1 MQQVKRGKQELLT
14 LYNSLTRTVEP
25 FVPREEHEV
34 KMFTC
39 GPSIYQ
45 RPHIG
50 NYRTFLFED
59 ILQRYLEYLGF
70 KVIRALNFTDV
81 EDKSILEAKKLNM
94 EVLELTHRNALVF
107 FEDLLFLKI
116 KPPTYN
122 PKSSTSVGQAVFLI
136 EELLKKGQA
145 YWHKGNV
152 YFDPLTFK
160 DFGKLSHPDMSR
172 YPRVKKRFHKD
183 TYPGNNWNLGDFILW
198 HGYKKGD
205 TVFWDTAIG
214 KGRPS
219 WNVQDPA
226 MATQTLG
233 FSIDI
238 FCGGIDNLVRHH
250 DYVIAVTESVS
261 GNGLANY
268 WLHGAHLLMNGKKMS
283 KSKGNITYIDDL
295 LKAGYSRE
303 EIRFFLMYRHYRKK
317 LNFNDDKIKR
327 SSLKLKQA
335 REMIETIHESITD
348 IQKSSN
354 KVEELVLRLKLDF
367 EKNMDNDL
375 DVKHAF
381 DGVFNTLSILTNYS
395 RKNLITQNEKETI
408 MAELKNIDDVFQVF
422 GLSL

>member
-1 MQQVKRGKQELLT
+1 
-14 LYNSLTRTVEP
+14 
-25 FVPREEHEV
+25 
-34 KMFTC
+34 MFSC

-59 ILQRYLEYLGF
+59 ILQRYLEYVGY
-70 KVIRALNFTDV
+70 KVTRALNFTDV
-81 EDKSILEAKKLNM
+81 EDKSIQEAKKQNM
-94 EVLELTHRNALVF
+94 ELLDLTNRNADVF
-107 FEDLLFLKI
+107 FEDLLLLKI

-122 PKSSTSVGQAVFLI
+122 PKSSTSVDQAVFLI
-136 EELLKKGQA
+136 QELLKKGHA
-145 YWHKGNV
+145 YWYKGNV

-160 DFGKLSHPDMSR
+160 DFGILSHLDMSR

-198 HGYKKGD
+198 HGLKKGD

-214 KGRPS
+214 RGRPA

-226 MATQTLG
+226 MVTQTLG
-233 FSIDI
+233 LSIDI

-250 DYVIAVTESVS
+250 DYVIAITESVS
-261 GNGLANY
+261 GNRLSNY

-295 LKAGYSRE
+295 QKAGYSRE
-303 EIRFFLMYRHYRKK
+303 EIRFFLIYRHYRKK
-317 LNFNDDKIKR
+317 LNFKEDKIKR

-335 REMIETIHESITD
+335 CEMIETIQRSITN
-348 IQKSSN
+348 IQKSSD
-354 KVEELVLRLKLDF
+354 KVEESVLRLKLDF

-381 DGVFNTLSILTNYS
+381 DRIFDTVSILAEYS
-395 RKNLITQNEKETI
+395 KLNLITQNDKDTI
-408 MAELKNIDDVFQVF
+408 MATLRNIDDVFQVF
-422 GLSL
+422 GLSP